1 MQPSASS
8 YNALIAKL
16 DEFIRKYY
24 KNRLVKG
31 VIYSITLSL
40 AFFLTVTVTEYYA
53 HFDTGMRTFLFWTFV
68 LCNLGIIGYYII
80 DPLLRMNKL
89 GRIISHEQASAIIG
103 RHFTTVQDK
112 LINVLQLRKV
122 AESSQQ
128 ETTSQQLL
136 LASIEQKT
144 KELKPI
150 PFTSAIDLTQN
161 KRYLKFALIPLAV
174 FVFILFSAPSI
185 ITDSTNRLVNHSED
199 FVPVAPFQFVV
210 VNDPLKAVQQ
220 EDYEVKVKLTGSE
233 IPEGVTIQVGDNEY
247 KLEKD
252 NTVNFHYVFKN
263 IQKDVKFRLSADGFR
278 SAEYSL
284 LVMPNPL
291 LLDFDITMSYPAY
304 LGKKDEVVKNTGD
317 LVVPAG
323 TRVSWKFNTQNTDK
337 VRMSFTDT
345 AVVLDP
351 SGENTYTY
359 SQRLLKD
366 KSYSVTT
373 SNSWMKSRDSVVYA
387 INVVPDQYPGIQVEE
402 KKDSVFNKK
411 MYFTGQVK
419 DDHGFTRLTFN
430 YRLIHASDSLK
441 QQEPDKL
448 NAVILPVSKTLTQDQ
463 FYQPW
468 DLSTLNIQP
477 GDQVEYYFEVFDNDG
492 VNGSKSARSEKK
504 LYKAPTLR
512 ELSDKTDQQ
521 NEKLKDEMTDAMKDI
536 KDIQKQ
542 IADLNKKLLEKQNLT
557 WEEKKK
563 MQDLLSKQKELQDK
577 IEKMKNE
584 NAINNQQQQ
593 EFQKNSESLQ
603 EKQKQLEDLFNQVM
617 NDEMKKKYEEL
628 QKLMDKM
635 DKDKMQDM
643 LDKMKMDTKDVE
655 KELDRQLEMFKKLE
669 VEQKMEDITRNLD
682 ELSKKQDDLSKE
694 SQKKDADKNDLQK
707 KQEDLNKQFD
717 DIKKDLKDLEQK
729 NGELEKPDAL
739 PNTEQQQQD
748 IQQEQQKSSDD
759 LKKNDKKGAS
769 KSQKSAAQKMQQMS
783 QQLSQSMQDNEQQS
797 SEEDIN
803 SLRQI
808 LSNLVQLSF
817 DQEALMGQFGKTKTE
832 NPQFVKLIQQQK
844 KLKDD
849 SKVIEDS
856 LLALSKRVF
865 QLQSIINK
873 EITSI
878 NYNMD
883 KSIEHF
889 VDAQGAQ
896 TAYEVSSKKQS
907 LSEGESNQ
915 QYAMTSMNNL
925 ALLLSEALQ
934 QMQAQSQSQTP
945 GMGSC
950 NKPGGKGSP
959 KPSAGSMKKLQEQLN
974 QQIEALKKQMEEG
987 KKNQGNKKGPDGKQ
1001 GPNGQGGQGGMSEQL
1016 VKLAAQQEALRQMM
1030 QELMN
1035 QGGDPGGMKNT
1046 MKQMEETET
1055 DIVNKN
1061 ITQETMKR
1069 QQEILT
1075 KLLDYEKAE
1084 KEREQDNKRES
1095 KEGKND
1101 ADRNQKLFLE
1111 YNRQKQKEAELL
1123 KTLPPSLTP
1132 YYKGK
1137 VNEYFNNFEK

>member
-1 MQPSASS
+1 MQQTGAN
-8 YNALIAKL
+8 YNSLIAKL

-31 VIYSITLSL
+31 IIYSITLLL
-40 AFFLTVTVTEYYA
+40 AFYLTVTVTEYYA
-53 HFDTGMRTFLFWTFV
+53 HFDKGMRTFLFWSFV
-68 LCNLGIIGYYII
+68 LANLGIIGLYIA

-89 GRIISHEQASAIIG
+89 GKIISHEQASDIIG
-103 RHFTTVQDK
+103 KHFTQVQDK
-112 LINVLQLRKV
+112 LINVLQLKRDSELQ
-122 AESSQQ
+122 APNSE
-128 ETTSQQLL
+128 LL
-136 LASIEQKT
+136 IASIEQKT

-161 KRYLKFALIPLAV
+161 KRYLKFAVIPLAV

-185 ITDSTNRLVNHSED
+185 ITDSTNRLVNHGDD
-199 FVPVAPFQFVV
+199 FAPEAPFQFVV
-210 VNDPLKAVQQ
+210 VNNPLKAVQQ
-220 EDYEVKVKLTGSE
+220 EDYEVKIKLTGAE
-233 IPEGVTIQVGDNEY
+233 IPEGVTILVGDNEY

-263 IQKDVKFRLSADGFR
+263 IQKDLKFRLAADGFK
-278 SAEYSL
+278 SVEYAL
-284 LVMPNPL
+284 TVMPNPL
-291 LLDFDITMSYPAY
+291 LLDFDITLNYPKY
-304 LGKKDEVVKNTGD
+304 LGKKDETIKNTGD
-317 LVVPAG
+317 LIVPAG
-323 TRVSWKFNTQNTDK
+323 TKISWKFNTQNTDK
-337 VRMSFTDT
+337 VRMSFSDT
-345 AVVLDP
+345 AIVLQP
-351 SGENTYTY
+351 SGENVYTFTD
-359 SQRLLKD
+359 RLMKD

-373 SNSWMKSRDSVVYA
+373 ANSWMKSRDSVVYA
-387 INVVPDQYPGIQVEE
+387 INVVPDLYPGIQVEE
-402 KKDSVFNKK
+402 KKDSVFTKK
-411 MYFTGQVK
+411 MYFSGQVK
-419 DDHGFTRLTFN
+419 DDYGFTRLSFN
-430 YRLIHASDSLK
+430 YRLITESDSTKK
-441 QQEPDKL
+441 QEIGKL
-448 NAVILPVSKTLTQDQ
+448 NPVALPVAKSLTQDQ
-463 FYQPW
+463 FYLPW
-468 DLSTLNIQP
+468 DLSSLDIKP
-477 GDQVEYYFEVFDNDG
+477 GDQVEYYFEIYDNDG
-492 VNGSKSARSEKK
+492 VNGSKSTRSERK

-521 NEKLKDEMTDAMKDI
+521 NDKLKSEMMDAMKDI

-542 IADLNKKLLEKQNLT
+542 IADLNKKLIDKQNLT

-563 MQDLLSKQKELQDK
+563 MQDLLDKQKDLQNK

-584 NAINNQQQQ
+584 NAVNNQQQK
-593 EFQKNSESLQ
+593 EFEKNSENIQ
-603 EKQKQLEDLFNQVM
+603 DKQKQLEDLFNQVM
-617 NDEMKKKYEEL
+617 NEEMKKKYDEL

-643 LDKMKMDTKDVE
+643 LDKMKMDSKDVE
-655 KELDRQLEMFKKLE
+655 KELDRQLEMFKQLE
-669 VEQKMEDITRNLD
+669 VQQKMEDITKNLED
-682 ELSKKQDDLSKE
+682 LSKKQDDLSKE
-694 SQKKDADKNDLQK
+694 SQKKDADKNELDK
-707 KQEDLNKQFD
+707 KQEELKKDFEE
-717 DIKKDLKDLEQK
+717 IKKDMKDLEKK
-729 NGELEKPDAL
+729 NEELEKPNEI
-739 PNTEQQQQD
+739 PNTEKQQED

-759 LKKNDKKGAS
+759 LKKNDKKSAS
-769 KSQKSAAQKMQQMS
+769 KSQKSAAQKMQQMAN
-783 QQLSQSMQDNEQQS
+783 QLSQSQKENEQQN

-817 DQEALMGQFGKTKTE
+817 DQEALMAQFNKTKTE
-832 NPQFVKLIQQQK
+832 NPQFVKLVQQQK

-873 EITSI
+873 EITAI

-883 KSIEHF
+883 KAIDNY
-889 VDAQGAQ
+889 VDAQGENILGLRQ
-896 TAYEVSSKKQS
+896 QEVSQGS
-907 LSEGESNQ
+907 SNQ

-987 KKNQGNKKGPDGKQ
+987 KKNPGNKKGPDGKEGQ
-1001 GPNGQGGQGGMSEQL
+1001 NGQGGTGGMSEQL

-1030 QELMN
+1030 QQLMN
-1035 QGGDPGGMKNT
+1035 EGGDPGGMKNT
-1046 MKQMEETET
+1046 LKDMEQTET
-1055 DIVNKN
+1055 DLVNKN

-1101 ADRNQKLFLE
+1101 AERNQIQFLE

-1137 VNEYFNNFEK
+1137 VNDYFNHFEK